1 MNARVV
7 DENGSYITDGKKGEL
22 VIYGANVSKGY
33 INNPEKNAKAFF
45 KIGDQQAYRTG
56 DIVTMAPDGLL
67 RYFGRKDFQ
76 IKLNGFRI
84 ELEDVSALVSKE
96 EHVKQAVV
104 VPKYNSQHTVSM
116 LIAYVVPAVHHFKT
130 NLELTAAIKKN
141 LAGDMMNYMIPQKI
155 VYQKSLPL
163 SSNGKV
169 DIKAVITAVNS
180 Q

>member
-1 MNARVV
+1 MLIRSKV
-7 DENGSYITDGKKGEL
+7 ENFKSFSELTEL
-22 VIYGANVSKGY
+22 VMISSSK
-33 INNPEKNAKAFF
+33 I
-45 KIGDQQAYRTG
+45 R
-56 DIVTMAPDGLL
+56 
-67 RYFGRKDFQ
+67 R
-76 IKLNGFRI
+76 
-84 ELEDVSALVSKE
+84 KE

-116 LIAYVVPAVHHFKT
+116 LIAYVVPQENDFKN

-141 LAGDMMNYMIPQKI
+141 LGQDMMAYMIPQKI

-169 DIKAVITAVNS
+169 DIKAVIAEVNS